1 MQKTSAVRNA
11 ILNSKESH
19 DVLYPASLKAPV
31 ILASPHSGTD
41 YPKDFVKSS
50 RLDYLSL
57 RRSEDSFIDQ
67 IFSDAPKYGLPLL
80 CARFPRAYVDP
91 NREPFELDPSMFED
105 QLPDYVNTQSSR
117 VLAGVGTIAK
127 IVANGEN
134 IYRDKLTFAEAA
146 NRITEHYRP
155 YHKTLSK
162 LLSEAKG
169 LYGGYF
175 LIDCHSMPS
184 VGGPEDPDAGRL
196 RADIILG
203 DCFGNSC
210 SEQLVSDVHNFFT
223 QLNYKVGR
231 NRPFA
236 GGFSTQHY
244 SKPNQR
250 CHALQIEINRGLYMD
265 EASIKPRPGMI
276 KLKTDINKL
285 MTMLTKIRSAD
296 LRCT

>member
-1 MQKTSAVRNA
+1 MQEISAVRDT

-67 IFSDAPKYGLPLL
+67 IFSNAPKYGLPLL
-80 CARFPRAYVDP
+80 RARFPRAYVDP

-105 QLPDYVNTQSSR
+105 KLPDYVNTQSSR

-127 IVANGEN
+127 IVANGKN
-134 IYRDKLTFAEAA
+134 IYREKLTFAEAA
-146 NRITEHYRP
+146 TRITEHYRP

-162 LLSEAKG
+162 LLSEAQG

-184 VGGPEDPDAGRL
+184 VGGPKDPDAGKL

-203 DCFGNSC
+203 DCFGSSC
-210 SEQLVSDVHNFFT
+210 SEHLMFTVHNFFT
-223 QLNYKVGR
+223 QLNYKVER

-244 SKPNQR
+244 GKPNHR

-265 EASIKPRPGMI
+265 ETSIKPRPGMI
-276 KLKTDINKL
+276 KLQSDINKL
-285 MTMLTKIRSAD
+285 MTMLAKIRPAD
-296 LRCT
+296 LQST